1 MAETVD
7 VAESQKNI
15 PEMEQPEQKL
25 GLEKEVETE
34 QIVTTKQRQRSRGWL
49 MPLLLGTG
57 IGIGLTGVGM
67 TIMNRPNAVKPAAT
81 APNEIAPPATSVT
94 VAPAQLTPVARTLN
108 VTGTVNAR
116 DLIPVLPQATG
127 LQIKQLLVD
136 EGDSVKKGQTLAVL
150 DNSVLQTQIAQ
161 AKAEVE
167 SNRAVVQQ
175 RLAALAQARA
185 ALSEANSNFERYRRL
200 AEQGAISRQ
209 ELETRSTTAT
219 TAREAISVA
228 QANIASAEADV
239 RISIARVQQQQTQLN
254 QTIVRAPASGII
266 AEQTAQ
272 VGDVANST
280 QKIFSIIQNGSLEL
294 QAKVPT
300 TNLAQVKI
308 DAPTVITSDADS
320 RLRLSAKVR
329 EIAPL
334 VDPQSREATVRI
346 DMPATSLLRP
356 GMFASAAITIAN
368 VPGIAIPAK
377 AVLPQSDGNAIAFVL
392 TDGDLVRSQQIEV
405 GEVIGTGSVEIIKG
419 LKIGDRVVVA
429 GAGYL
434 KDGDKVQVVAQGK

>member
-1 MAETVD
+1 MTETVNI
-7 VAESQKNI
+7 AESQKTI
-15 PEMEQPEQKL
+15 PKREHIEEFEQ
-25 GLEKEVETE
+25 EVEIDLLPTP
-34 QIVTTKQRQRSRGWL
+34 KPPQRSRGWL
-49 MPLLLGTG
+49 VPLLVGTG
-57 IGIGLTGVGM
+57 LGIGLTGLGM
-67 TIMNRPNAVKPAAT
+67 TIMNRPTTKPAVT
-81 APNEIAPPATSVT
+81 PQSVNLAPSMSVT
-94 VAPAQLTPVARTLN
+94 IASAELTPVARTLS

-127 LQIKQLLVD
+127 LQIKQILVD
-136 EGDSVKKGQTLAVL
+136 EGDSVKSGQTLAIL
-150 DNSVLQTQIAQ
+150 DSSVLQTQIAQ

-167 SNRAVVQQ
+167 SNRAVVRQ
-175 RLAALAQARA
+175 RQASLAQSRA
-185 ALSEANSNFERYRRL
+185 TLAEANSNYERYRGL
-200 AEQGAISRQ
+200 ADAGAISRQ

-294 QAKVPT
+294 QAKVPA
-300 TNLAQVKI
+300 TNLNQVKI
-308 DAPTVITSDADS
+308 NSPVVVTSDTDS
-320 RLRLSAKVR
+320 RLRLQGNVR

-346 DMPATSLLRP
+346 DLPVTALLRP
-356 GMFASAAITIAN
+356 GMFASGAITIAN

-377 AVLPQSDGNAIAFVL
+377 AVLPQSDGSAIAFVL
-392 TDGDLVRSQQIEV
+392 TDGDIVRSQKITV
-405 GEVIGTGSVEIIKG
+405 GEVIGKSNVEIING

-434 KDGDKVQVVAQGK
+434 KDGDKVQVVQGK

>member
-1 MAETVD
+1 MTETVNI
-7 VAESQKNI
+7 AESQKTI
-15 PEMEQPEQKL
+15 PKREQIEEFEQ
-25 GLEKEVETE
+25 EVEIDLIPTP
-34 QIVTTKQRQRSRGWL
+34 KPPQRSRGWL
-49 MPLLLGTG
+49 VPLLVGTG
-57 IGIGLTGVGM
+57 LGIGLTGLGM
-67 TIMNRPNAVKPAAT
+67 TIMNRPTTKPAVT
-81 APNEIAPPATSVT
+81 PQSVNLAPSMSVT
-94 VAPAQLTPVARTLN
+94 IASAELTPVARTLS

-127 LQIKQLLVD
+127 LQIKQILVD
-136 EGDSVKKGQTLAVL
+136 EGDSVKSGQTLAIL
-150 DNSVLQTQIAQ
+150 DSSVLQTQIAQ

-167 SNRAVVQQ
+167 SNRAVVRQ
-175 RLAALAQARA
+175 RQASLAQSRA
-185 ALSEANSNFERYRRL
+185 TLAEANSNYERYRGL
-200 AEQGAISRQ
+200 AEAGAISRQ

-239 RISIARVQQQQTQLN
+239 RISIARLQQQQTQLN
-254 QTIVRAPASGII
+254 QTIVRAPVSGII

-272 VGDVANST
+272 VGDVANNT
-280 QKIFSIIQNGSLEL
+280 QKIFSIIQNGALEL
-294 QAKVPT
+294 QAKVPA

-308 DAPTVITSDADS
+308 NSAVVVTSDADS
-320 RLRLSAKVR
+320 RLRLQGNVR

-346 DMPATSLLRP
+346 DLPTTALLRP
-356 GMFASAAITIAN
+356 GMFASGAIMIAN

-377 AVLPQSDGNAIAFVL
+377 AVLPQSDGSAIAFVL
-392 TDGDLVRSQQIEV
+392 TDGDIVRSQKITV
-405 GEVIGTGSVEIIKG
+405 GEVIGSANVEIVNG

-434 KDGDKVQVVAQGK
+434 KDGDKVQVVQGK

>member
-1 MAETVD
+1 MTETVNI
-7 VAESQKNI
+7 AESQKTI
-15 PEMEQPEQKL
+15 PKREQIEEFEQ
-25 GLEKEVETE
+25 EVEIDLIPTP
-34 QIVTTKQRQRSRGWL
+34 QPPQSSRGWL
-49 MPLLLGTG
+49 VPLLVGTG
-57 IGIGLTGVGM
+57 LGIGLTGLGM
-67 TIMNRPNAVKPAAT
+67 TIMNRPTTKPAVT
-81 APNEIAPPATSVT
+81 PQSVNLAPSMSVT
-94 VAPAQLTPVARTLN
+94 IASAELTPVARTLS

-127 LQIKQLLVD
+127 LQIKQILVD
-136 EGDSVKKGQTLAVL
+136 EGDSVKSGQTLAVL
-150 DNSVLQTQIAQ
+150 DSSVLQTQISQ

-167 SNRAVVQQ
+167 SNRAVVRQ
-175 RLAALAQARA
+175 RQASLAQSRA
-185 ALSEANSNFERYRRL
+185 TLAEANSNYQRYKGL
-200 AEQGAISRQ
+200 ADAGAISRQ

-239 RISIARVQQQQTQLN
+239 RISIARVQQQQTQLD
-254 QTIVRAPASGII
+254 QTIVRAPASGVI

-294 QAKVPT
+294 QAKVPA
-300 TNLAQVKI
+300 TNLNQVKI
-308 DAPTVITSDADS
+308 NSPVVVTSDADS
-320 RLRLSAKVR
+320 RLRLQGNVR

-346 DMPATSLLRP
+346 DLPATVLRP
-356 GMFASAAITIAN
+356 GMFASGAITIAN

-377 AVLPQSDGNAIAFVL
+377 AVLPQSDGSGIAFVL
-392 TDGDLVRSQQIEV
+392 TDGDIVRSQKITV
-405 GEVIGTGSVEIIKG
+405 GEVIGKNNVEIVNG

-434 KDGDKVQVVAQGK
+434 KDGDKVQVVQGK

>member
-1 MAETVD
+1 MTETVNI
-7 VAESQKNI
+7 AESQKTI
-15 PEMEQPEQKL
+15 TKREHIEEFEQ
-25 GLEKEVETE
+25 EVEIDLLPTP
-34 QIVTTKQRQRSRGWL
+34 KPPQRRGWL
-49 MPLLLGTG
+49 VPLLVGTG
-57 IGIGLTGVGM
+57 LGIGLTGLGM
-67 TIMNRPNAVKPAAT
+67 TIMNRPTTKPAVT
-81 APNEIAPPATSVT
+81 PQSVNLAPSMSVT
-94 VAPAQLTPVARTLN
+94 IASAELTPVARTLS

-127 LQIKQLLVD
+127 LQIKQILVD
-136 EGDSVKKGQTLAVL
+136 EGDSVKSGQTLAIL
-150 DNSVLQTQIAQ
+150 DSSVLQTQIAQ

-167 SNRAVVQQ
+167 SNRAVVRQ
-175 RLAALAQARA
+175 RQASLAQSRA
-185 ALSEANSNFERYRRL
+185 TLAEANSNYERYRGL
-200 AEQGAISRQ
+200 AEAGAISRQ

-254 QTIVRAPASGII
+254 QTIVRAPASGVI

-294 QAKVPT
+294 QAKVPA
-300 TNLAQVKI
+300 TNLNQVKI
-308 DAPTVITSDADS
+308 NSPVVVTSDADS
-320 RLRLSAKVR
+320 RLRLQGNVR

-346 DMPATSLLRP
+346 DLPATALLRP
-356 GMFASAAITIAN
+356 GMFASGAITIAN

-377 AVLPQSDGNAIAFVL
+377 AVLPQSDGSAIAFVL
-392 TDGDLVRSQQIEV
+392 TDGDIVRSQKITV
-405 GEVIGTGSVEIIKG
+405 GEVIGKSNVEIVNG

-434 KDGDKVQVVAQGK
+434 KDGDKVQVVQGK

>member
-1 MAETVD
+1 VTEIINI
-7 VAESQKNI
+7 AESQKTI
-15 PEMEQPEQKL
+15 TKKEHIEEFEQ
-25 GLEKEVETE
+25 EVEIDPILTP
-34 QIVTTKQRQRSRGWL
+34 KPPQRRSWL
-49 MPLLLGTG
+49 VPLLVGTG
-57 IGIGLTGVGM
+57 IGIGLAGLGM
-67 TIMNRPNAVKPAAT
+67 AMMNRPTTKPAVT
-81 APNEIAPPATSVT
+81 QSVNLAPSLSVT
-94 VAPAQLTPVARTLN
+94 VAPAELTPVARTLS

-127 LQIKQLLVD
+127 LQIKQILVD
-136 EGDSVKKGQTLAVL
+136 EGDSVKSGQTLAVL
-150 DNSVLQTQIAQ
+150 DSSVLQTQIDQ

-167 SNRAVVQQ
+167 SNRAVVRQ
-175 RLAALAQARA
+175 RQASLAQSRA
-185 ALSEANSNFERYRRL
+185 TLAEANSNYERYRGL
-200 AEQGAISRQ
+200 AEAGAISRQ

-219 TAREAISVA
+219 TAKEAISVA

-239 RISIARVQQQQTQLN
+239 RISNARVQQQQTQLN
-254 QTIVRAPASGII
+254 QTIVRAPASGVI

-294 QAKVPT
+294 QAKVPA
-300 TNLAQVKI
+300 TNLNQVKI
-308 DAPTVITSDADS
+308 NSPVVVTSDADN
-320 RLRLSAKVR
+320 RLRLQGNVR

-346 DMPATSLLRP
+346 DLPATALLRP
-356 GMFASAAITIAN
+356 GMFASGEITIAN

-377 AVLPQSDGNAIAFVL
+377 AVLPQSDGSAIAFVL
-392 TDGDLVRSQQIEV
+392 TDGDIVRSQKITV
-405 GEVIGTGSVEIIKG
+405 GEVIGKSNVEIVNG

-434 KDGDKVQVVAQGK
+434 KDGDKVQVVEAK

>member
-1 MAETVD
+1 MTETVNI
-7 VAESQKNI
+7 AESQKTI
-15 PEMEQPEQKL
+15 PKREQIEEFEQ
-25 GLEKEVETE
+25 EVEIDLIPTP
-34 QIVTTKQRQRSRGWL
+34 KPPQRSRGWL
-49 MPLLLGTG
+49 VPLLVGTG
-57 IGIGLTGVGM
+57 LGIGLTGLGM
-67 TIMNRPNAVKPAAT
+67 TIMNRPTTKPAVT
-81 APNEIAPPATSVT
+81 PQSVNLAPSMSVT
-94 VAPAQLTPVARTLN
+94 IASAELTPVARTLS

-127 LQIKQLLVD
+127 LQIKQILVD
-136 EGDSVKKGQTLAVL
+136 EGDSVKSGQTLAVL
-150 DNSVLQTQIAQ
+150 DSSVLQTQIAQ

-167 SNRAVVQQ
+167 SNRAVVRQ
-175 RLAALAQARA
+175 RQASLAQSRA
-185 ALSEANSNFERYRRL
+185 TLAEANSNYQRYRGL
-200 AEQGAISRQ
+200 AEAGAISRQ

-254 QTIVRAPASGII
+254 QTIVRAPASGVI

-294 QAKVPT
+294 QAKVPA
-300 TNLAQVKI
+300 TNLNQVKI
-308 DAPTVITSDADS
+308 NSPVVVTSDADS
-320 RLRLSAKVR
+320 RLRLQGNVR

-346 DMPATSLLRP
+346 DLPATVLRP
-356 GMFASAAITIAN
+356 GMFASGAITIAN

-377 AVLPQSDGNAIAFVL
+377 AVLPQSDGSAIAFVL
-392 TDGDLVRSQQIEV
+392 TDGDIVRSQKITV
-405 GEVIGTGSVEIIKG
+405 GEVIGKSNVEIVNG

-434 KDGDKVQVVAQGK
+434 KDGDKVQVVQGK

>member
-1 MAETVD
+1 MTETVNI
-7 VAESQKNI
+7 AESQKTI
-15 PEMEQPEQKL
+15 PKREQIEEFEQ
-25 GLEKEVETE
+25 EVEIDLIPTP
-34 QIVTTKQRQRSRGWL
+34 KPPQRSKSWL
-49 MPLLLGTG
+49 VPLLVGTG
-57 IGIGLTGVGM
+57 LGIGLTGLGM
-67 TIMNRPNAVKPAAT
+67 TIMNRPTTKPAVT
-81 APNEIAPPATSVT
+81 PQSVNLAPSMSVT
-94 VAPAQLTPVARTLN
+94 IASAELTPVARTLS

-127 LQIKQLLVD
+127 LQIKQILVD
-136 EGDSVKKGQTLAVL
+136 EGDSVKSGQTLAVL
-150 DNSVLQTQIAQ
+150 DSSVLQTQIAQ

-167 SNRAVVQQ
+167 SNRAVVRQ
-175 RLAALAQARA
+175 RQASLAQSRA
-185 ALSEANSNFERYRRL
+185 TLAEANSNYERYRGL
-200 AEQGAISRQ
+200 ADAGAISRQ

-254 QTIVRAPASGII
+254 QTIVRAPASGVI

-294 QAKVPT
+294 QAKVPA
-300 TNLAQVKI
+300 TNLNQVKI
-308 DAPTVITSDADS
+308 NSPVVVTSDADS
-320 RLRLSAKVR
+320 RLRLQGNVR

-346 DMPATSLLRP
+346 DLPATALLRP
-356 GMFASAAITIAN
+356 GMFASGAITIAN
-368 VPGIAIPAK
+368 APGIAIPAK
-377 AVLPQSDGNAIAFVL
+377 AVLPQSDGSVIAFIL
-392 TDGDLVRSQQIEV
+392 TDGDIVRSQKITV
-405 GEVIGTGSVEIIKG
+405 GEVIGKSNVEIING

-434 KDGDKVQVVAQGK
+434 KDGDKVQVVQGK

>member
-1 MAETVD
+1 MAETVN
-7 VAESQKNI
+7 VAENQKTV
-15 PEMEQPEQKL
+15 PEMEQVEEFNKN
-25 GLEKEVETE
+25 KEVETDL
-34 QIVTTKQRQRSRGWL
+34 ILVKKPRQRKRGWL
-49 MPLLLGTG
+49 VPMLLGTG
-57 IGIGLTGVGM
+57 IGIGLAGLGM
-67 TIMNRPNAVKPAAT
+67 TVMNRPNTTKPAVT
-81 APNEIAPPATSVT
+81 PPSTNLAPTMTVT
-94 VAPAQLTPVARTLN
+94 IAPAQLIPVARSLN

-127 LQIKQLLVD
+127 LQIKQILAD
-136 EGDSVKKGQTLAVL
+136 EGDSVKQGQTLAVL

-167 SNRAVVQQ
+167 SNRAVVSQ
-175 RLAALAQARA
+175 RVAALAQARA
-185 ALSEANSNFERYRRL
+185 TLAEANSNLARYRGL
-200 AEQGAISRQ
+200 ADAGAISRQ

-294 QAKVPT
+294 QAKVPA
-300 TNLAQVKI
+300 TNLNQVKI
-308 DAPTVITSDADS
+308 NAPTVITSDSDS
-320 RLRLSAKVR
+320 RVRLQGNVR

-346 DMPATSLLRP
+346 DIPANSLLRP
-356 GMFASAAITIAN
+356 GMFASSAITIAN

-377 AVLPQSDGNAIAFVL
+377 AVLPQTDSSAIAFIL
-392 TDGDLVRSQQIEV
+392 TDGDIVRSQKIEV
-405 GEVIGTGSVEIIKG
+405 GEVIGNGNVEIIKG
-419 LKIGDRVVVA
+419 LKVGDRVVVA

-434 KDGDKVQVVAQGK
+434 KDGDKVQVVVGK

>member
-1 MAETVD
+1 MTETVNI
-7 VAESQKNI
+7 AESQKTI
-15 PEMEQPEQKL
+15 PKREHIEEFEQ
-25 GLEKEVETE
+25 EVEIDIIPTP
-34 QIVTTKQRQRSRGWL
+34 KPPQRSRGWL
-49 MPLLLGTG
+49 VPLLVGTG
-57 IGIGLTGVGM
+57 LGVGLTGLGM
-67 TIMNRPNAVKPAAT
+67 TIMNRPTTKPVVT
-81 APNEIAPPATSVT
+81 PQSVNLAPSMSVTIAPAE
-94 VAPAQLTPVARTLN
+94 LTPVARTLS

-127 LQIKQLLVD
+127 LQIKQILVD
-136 EGDSVKKGQTLAVL
+136 EGDSVKSGQTLAIL
-150 DNSVLQTQIAQ
+150 DSSVLQTQIAQ

-167 SNRAVVQQ
+167 SNRAVVRQ
-175 RLAALAQARA
+175 RQASLAQSRA
-185 ALSEANSNFERYRRL
+185 TLAEANSNYERYRGL
-200 AEQGAISRQ
+200 ADAGAISRQ

-239 RISIARVQQQQTQLN
+239 RISLARVQQQQTQLN
-254 QTIVRAPASGII
+254 QTIVRAPASGVI

-294 QAKVPT
+294 QAKVPAI
-300 TNLAQVKI
+300 NLNQVKI
-308 DAPTVITSDADS
+308 NAPTVVTSDADS
-320 RLRLSAKVR
+320 RLRLQGNVR

-346 DMPATSLLRP
+346 DLPATALLRP
-356 GMFASAAITIAN
+356 GMFASGAITINN

-377 AVLPQSDGNAIAFVL
+377 AVLPQSDGSAITFVL
-392 TDGDLVRSQQIEV
+392 TDGDIVRSQKITV
-405 GEVIGTGSVEIIKG
+405 GEAIGKSNVEIVNG

-434 KDGDKVQVVAQGK
+434 KDGDKVQVVEAK

>member
-1 MAETVD
+1 
-7 VAESQKNI
+7 
-15 PEMEQPEQKL
+15 MEQPKEFN
-25 GLEKEVETE
+25 KEVEVE
-34 QIVTTKQRQRSRGWL
+34 LIPTTKPHRRNRRSWL
-49 MPLLLGTG
+49 IPMLLGTG
-57 IGIGLTGVGM
+57 IGIGLAGLGM
-67 TIMNRPNAVKPAAT
+67 TLINRPDTAKPAAT
-81 APNEIAPPATSVT
+81 APKVNSSPIMTVT
-94 VAPAQLTPVARTLN
+94 IAPAQLTPVARTLN

-127 LQIKQLLVD
+127 LQIQQILVD
-136 EGDSVKKGQTLAVL
+136 EGDFVKQGQTLAVL
-150 DNSVLQTQIAQ
+150 DKSVLQTQIAQ

-175 RLAALAQARA
+175 RQAALAQARA
-185 ALSEANSNFERYRRL
+185 TLTEANSNLERYRRL
-200 AEQGAISRQ
+200 AEAGAISRQ

-254 QTIVRAPASGII
+254 QTIVRAPASGVI

-294 QAKVPT
+294 QAKVPA
-300 TNLAQVKI
+300 TNLAQVKLNST
-308 DAPTVITSDADS
+308 AVITSDADS
-320 RLRLSAKVR
+320 RLRLQGRVR

-334 VDPQSREATVRI
+334 VNPQSREATVRI
-346 DMPATSLLRP
+346 DMPANSLLRP

-377 AVLPQSDGNAIAFVL
+377 AVLPQTNSSAIAFVL
-392 TDGDLVRSQQIEV
+392 TEGDIVRSRNIEV
-405 GEVIGTGSVEIIKG
+405 GEVIGNGNVEIING

-434 KDGDKVQVVAQGK
+434 KDGDKVQVVAGK

>member
-1 MAETVD
+1 MTETVNI
-7 VAESQKNI
+7 AESQKTI
-15 PEMEQPEQKL
+15 PKREHIEEFEQ
-25 GLEKEVETE
+25 EVEIDLIPTP
-34 QIVTTKQRQRSRGWL
+34 KPPQRSRGWL
-49 MPLLLGTG
+49 VPLLVGTG
-57 IGIGLTGVGM
+57 LGIGLTGLGM
-67 TIMNRPNAVKPAAT
+67 TIMNRPTTKPAVT
-81 APNEIAPPATSVT
+81 PQSVNLAPSMSVTIAPAE
-94 VAPAQLTPVARTLN
+94 LTPVARTLS

-116 DLIPVLPQATG
+116 DLIPVLPQATS
-127 LQIKQLLVD
+127 LQIKQILVD
-136 EGDSVKKGQTLAVL
+136 EGDSVKSGQTLAVL
-150 DNSVLQTQIAQ
+150 DSSVLQTQIAQ

-167 SNRAVVQQ
+167 SNRAVVRQ
-175 RLAALAQARA
+175 RQASLAQSRA
-185 ALSEANSNFERYRRL
+185 TLAEANSNYQRYKGL
-200 AEQGAISRQ
+200 ADAGAISRQ

-294 QAKVPT
+294 QAKVPA
-300 TNLAQVKI
+300 TNLNQVKI
-308 DAPTVITSDADS
+308 NSPVVVTSDADS
-320 RLRLSAKVR
+320 RLRLQGNVR

-346 DMPATSLLRP
+346 DLPATALLRP
-356 GMFASAAITIAN
+356 GMFASGAITIAN

-377 AVLPQSDGNAIAFVL
+377 AVLPQSDGSAIAFVL
-392 TDGDLVRSQQIEV
+392 TDGDIVRSQKITV
-405 GEVIGTGSVEIIKG
+405 GEVIGKNNVEIVNG

-434 KDGDKVQVVAQGK
+434 KDGDKVQVVQAK

>member
-1 MAETVD
+1 
-7 VAESQKNI
+7 
-15 PEMEQPEQKL
+15 
-25 GLEKEVETE
+25 
-34 QIVTTKQRQRSRGWL
+34 
-49 MPLLLGTG
+49 
-57 IGIGLTGVGM
+57 M
-67 TIMNRPNAVKPAAT
+67 TIMNRPTTKPAVT
-81 APNEIAPPATSVT
+81 PQSVNLAPSMSVT
-94 VAPAQLTPVARTLN
+94 IASAELTPVARTLS

-127 LQIKQLLVD
+127 LQIKQILVD
-136 EGDSVKKGQTLAVL
+136 EGDSVKSGQTLAVL
-150 DNSVLQTQIAQ
+150 DSSVLQTQISQ

-167 SNRAVVQQ
+167 SNRAVVRQ
-175 RLAALAQARA
+175 RQASLAQSRA
-185 ALSEANSNFERYRRL
+185 TLAEANSNYQRYKGL
-200 AEQGAISRQ
+200 ADAGAISRQ

-239 RISIARVQQQQTQLN
+239 RISIARVQQQQTQLD
-254 QTIVRAPASGII
+254 QTIVRAPASGVI

-294 QAKVPT
+294 QAKVPA
-300 TNLAQVKI
+300 TNLNQVKI
-308 DAPTVITSDADS
+308 NSPVVVTSDADS
-320 RLRLSAKVR
+320 RLRLQGNVR

-346 DMPATSLLRP
+346 DLPATVLRP
-356 GMFASAAITIAN
+356 GMFASGAITIAN

-377 AVLPQSDGNAIAFVL
+377 AVLPQSDGSGIAFVL
-392 TDGDLVRSQQIEV
+392 TDGDIVRSQKITV
-405 GEVIGTGSVEIIKG
+405 GEVIGKNNVEIVNG

-434 KDGDKVQVVAQGK
+434 KDGDKVQVVQGK

>member
-1 MAETVD
+1 MTETVNI
-7 VAESQKNI
+7 AESQKTI
-15 PEMEQPEQKL
+15 PKREHIEEFEQ
-25 GLEKEVETE
+25 EVEIDLIPTP
-34 QIVTTKQRQRSRGWL
+34 KPPQRSRGWL
-49 MPLLLGTG
+49 VPLLVGTG
-57 IGIGLTGVGM
+57 LGIGLTGLGM
-67 TIMNRPNAVKPAAT
+67 TIMNRPTTKPAV
-81 APNEIAPPATSVT
+81 APQSVNLAPSMSVT
-94 VAPAQLTPVARTLN
+94 IASAELTPVARTLS

-116 DLIPVLPQATG
+116 DLIPVLPQATS
-127 LQIKQLLVD
+127 LQIKQILVD
-136 EGDSVKKGQTLAVL
+136 EGDSVKSGQTLAVL
-150 DNSVLQTQIAQ
+150 DSSVLQTQIAQ

-167 SNRAVVQQ
+167 SNRAVVRQ
-175 RLAALAQARA
+175 RQASLAQSRA
-185 ALSEANSNFERYRRL
+185 TLAEANSNYQRYKGL
-200 AEQGAISRQ
+200 ADAGAISRQ

-254 QTIVRAPASGII
+254 QTIVRAPASGVI

-294 QAKVPT
+294 QAKVPA
-300 TNLAQVKI
+300 TNLNQVKI
-308 DAPTVITSDADS
+308 NSPVVVTSDADS
-320 RLRLSAKVR
+320 RLRLQGNVR

-346 DMPATSLLRP
+346 DLPATALLRP
-356 GMFASAAITIAN
+356 GMFASGAITIAN

-377 AVLPQSDGNAIAFVL
+377 AVLPQSDGSAIAFVL
-392 TDGDLVRSQQIEV
+392 TDGDIVRSQKITV
-405 GEVIGTGSVEIIKG
+405 GEVIGKNNVEIVNG

-434 KDGDKVQVVAQGK
+434 KDGDKVQVVQGK

>member
-1 MAETVD
+1 MTETVNI
-7 VAESQKNI
+7 AESQKTI
-15 PEMEQPEQKL
+15 PKREHIEEFEQ
-25 GLEKEVETE
+25 EVEIDIIPTP
-34 QIVTTKQRQRSRGWL
+34 RPPQRSRGWL
-49 MPLLLGTG
+49 VPLLVGTG
-57 IGIGLTGVGM
+57 LGVGLTGLGM
-67 TIMNRPNAVKPAAT
+67 TIMNRPTTKPVVT
-81 APNEIAPPATSVT
+81 PQSVNLAPSMSVTIAPAE
-94 VAPAQLTPVARTLN
+94 LTPVARTLS

-127 LQIKQLLVD
+127 LQIKQILVD
-136 EGDSVKKGQTLAVL
+136 EGDSVKSGQTLAIL
-150 DNSVLQTQIAQ
+150 DSSVLQTQIAQ

-167 SNRAVVQQ
+167 SNRAVVRQ
-175 RLAALAQARA
+175 RQASLAQSRA
-185 ALSEANSNFERYRRL
+185 TLAEANSNYQRYKGL
-200 AEQGAISRQ
+200 ADAGAISRQ

-254 QTIVRAPASGII
+254 QTIVRAPASGVI

-294 QAKVPT
+294 QAKVPAI
-300 TNLAQVKI
+300 NLNQVKI
-308 DAPTVITSDADS
+308 NSPVVVTSDADS
-320 RLRLSAKVR
+320 RLRLQGNVR

-346 DMPATSLLRP
+346 DLPATALLRP
-356 GMFASAAITIAN
+356 GMFASGAITINN

-377 AVLPQSDGNAIAFVL
+377 AVLPQSDGSAIAFVL
-392 TDGDLVRSQQIEV
+392 TDGDIVRSQKITV
-405 GEVIGTGSVEIIKG
+405 GEVIGKNNVEIVNG

-434 KDGDKVQVVAQGK
+434 KDGDKVQVVQGK

>member
-1 MAETVD
+1 MSETVNI
-7 VAESQKNI
+7 AESQKTI
-15 PEMEQPEQKL
+15 PKREQIEEFEQ
-25 GLEKEVETE
+25 EVEIDIIPTP
-34 QIVTTKQRQRSRGWL
+34 KPPQRSRGWL
-49 MPLLLGTG
+49 VPLLVGTG
-57 IGIGLTGVGM
+57 LGVGLTGLGM
-67 TIMNRPNAVKPAAT
+67 TIMNRPTTKPVVT
-81 APNEIAPPATSVT
+81 PQSVNLAPSMSVTIAPAE
-94 VAPAQLTPVARTLN
+94 LTPVARTLS

-127 LQIKQLLVD
+127 LQIKQILVD
-136 EGDSVKKGQTLAVL
+136 EGDSVKSGQTLAIL
-150 DNSVLQTQIAQ
+150 DSSVLQTQIAQ

-167 SNRAVVQQ
+167 SNRAVVRQ
-175 RLAALAQARA
+175 RQASLAQSRA
-185 ALSEANSNFERYRRL
+185 TLAEANSNYERYRGL
-200 AEQGAISRQ
+200 ADAGAISRQ

-239 RISIARVQQQQTQLN
+239 RISLARVQQQQTQLN
-254 QTIVRAPASGII
+254 QTIVRAPASGVI

-294 QAKVPT
+294 QAKVPA
-300 TNLAQVKI
+300 TNLNQVKI
-308 DAPTVITSDADS
+308 NAPVVVTSDADS
-320 RLRLSAKVR
+320 RLRLQGNVR

-346 DMPATSLLRP
+346 DLPATALLRP
-356 GMFASAAITIAN
+356 GMFASGAITIAN

-377 AVLPQSDGNAIAFVL
+377 AVLPQSDGSAIAFVL
-392 TDGDLVRSQQIEV
+392 TDGDIVRSQKITV
-405 GEVIGTGSVEIIKG
+405 GEVIGKSNVEIVNG

-434 KDGDKVQVVAQGK
+434 KDGDKVQVVQGK

>member
-1 MAETVD
+1 MTETVNI
-7 VAESQKNI
+7 AESQKTI
-15 PEMEQPEQKL
+15 PKREHIEEFEQ
-25 GLEKEVETE
+25 EVEIDLLPTP
-34 QIVTTKQRQRSRGWL
+34 KPPQRRGWL
-49 MPLLLGTG
+49 VPLLVGTG
-57 IGIGLTGVGM
+57 LGIGLTGLGM
-67 TIMNRPNAVKPAAT
+67 TIMNRPTTKPAVT
-81 APNEIAPPATSVT
+81 PQSVNLAPSMSVT
-94 VAPAQLTPVARTLN
+94 VASAELTPVARTLS

-127 LQIKQLLVD
+127 LQIKQILVD
-136 EGDSVKKGQTLAVL
+136 EGDSVKSGQTLAIL
-150 DNSVLQTQIAQ
+150 DSSVLQTQIAQ
-161 AKAEVE
+161 ATAEVE
-167 SNRAVVQQ
+167 SNRAVVRQ
-175 RLAALAQARA
+175 RQASLAQSRA
-185 ALSEANSNFERYRRL
+185 TLAEANSNYERYRGL
-200 AEQGAISRQ
+200 ADAGAISRQ

-254 QTIVRAPASGII
+254 QTIVRAPASGVI

-294 QAKVPT
+294 QAKVPAN
-300 TNLAQVKI
+300 NLNQVKI
-308 DAPTVITSDADS
+308 NSPVVVTSDADS
-320 RLRLSAKVR
+320 RLRLQGNVR

-346 DMPATSLLRP
+346 DLPATALLRP
-356 GMFASAAITIAN
+356 GMFASGAITIAN
-368 VPGIAIPAK
+368 APGIAIPAK
-377 AVLPQSDGNAIAFVL
+377 AVLPQSDGSAIAFVL
-392 TDGDLVRSQQIEV
+392 TDGDIVRSQKITV
-405 GEVIGTGSVEIIKG
+405 GEVIGKNNVEIVNG

-434 KDGDKVQVVAQGK
+434 KDGDKVQVVQGK

>member
-1 MAETVD
+1 MSETVNI
-7 VAESQKNI
+7 AESQKTI
-15 PEMEQPEQKL
+15 PKREQIEEFEQ
-25 GLEKEVETE
+25 EVEIDIIPTP
-34 QIVTTKQRQRSRGWL
+34 KPPQRSRGWL
-49 MPLLLGTG
+49 VPLLVGTG
-57 IGIGLTGVGM
+57 LGVGLTGLGM
-67 TIMNRPNAVKPAAT
+67 TIMNRPTTKPVVT
-81 APNEIAPPATSVT
+81 PQSVNLAPSMSVTIAPAE
-94 VAPAQLTPVARTLN
+94 LTPVARTLS

-127 LQIKQLLVD
+127 LQIKQILVD
-136 EGDSVKKGQTLAVL
+136 EGDSVKSGQTLAIL
-150 DNSVLQTQIAQ
+150 DSSVLQTQIAQ

-167 SNRAVVQQ
+167 SNRAVVRQ
-175 RLAALAQARA
+175 RQASLAQSRA
-185 ALSEANSNFERYRRL
+185 TLAEANSNYERYRGL
-200 AEQGAISRQ
+200 ADAGAISRQ

-239 RISIARVQQQQTQLN
+239 RISLARVQQQQTQLN
-254 QTIVRAPASGII
+254 QTIVRAPASGVI

-294 QAKVPT
+294 QAKVPA
-300 TNLAQVKI
+300 TNLNQVKI
-308 DAPTVITSDADS
+308 NAPVVVTSDADS
-320 RLRLSAKVR
+320 RLRLQGNVR

-346 DMPATSLLRP
+346 DLPATALLRP
-356 GMFASAAITIAN
+356 GMFASGAITIAN

-377 AVLPQSDGNAIAFVL
+377 AVLPQSDGSAIAFIL
-392 TDGDLVRSQQIEV
+392 TDGDIVKSQKIEV
-405 GEVIGTGSVEIIKG
+405 GEVIGQGNVEIING

-434 KDGDKVQVVAQGK
+434 KDGDKVQVVQGK

>member
-1 MAETVD
+1 MTETVNI
-7 VAESQKNI
+7 AESQKTI
-15 PEMEQPEQKL
+15 PKREQIEEFEQ
-25 GLEKEVETE
+25 EVEIDLIPTP
-34 QIVTTKQRQRSRGWL
+34 KPPQRSRGWL
-49 MPLLLGTG
+49 VPLLVGTG
-57 IGIGLTGVGM
+57 LGIGLTGLGM
-67 TIMNRPNAVKPAAT
+67 TIMNRPTTKPAVT
-81 APNEIAPPATSVT
+81 PQSVNLAPSMSVT
-94 VAPAQLTPVARTLN
+94 IASAELTPVARTLS

-127 LQIKQLLVD
+127 LQIKQILVD
-136 EGDSVKKGQTLAVL
+136 EGDSVKSGQTLAIL
-150 DNSVLQTQIAQ
+150 DSSVLQTQIAQ

-167 SNRAVVQQ
+167 SNRAVVRQ
-175 RLAALAQARA
+175 RQASLAQSRA
-185 ALSEANSNFERYRRL
+185 TLAEANSNYERYRGL
-200 AEQGAISRQ
+200 AEAGAISRQ

-239 RISIARVQQQQTQLN
+239 RISIARLQQQQTQLN
-254 QTIVRAPASGII
+254 QTIVRAPVSGII

-272 VGDVANST
+272 VGDVANNT
-280 QKIFSIIQNGSLEL
+280 QKIFSIIQNGALEL
-294 QAKVPT
+294 QAKVPA

-308 DAPTVITSDADS
+308 NSAVVVTSDADS
-320 RLRLSAKVR
+320 RLRLQGNVR

-346 DMPATSLLRP
+346 DLPATALLRP
-356 GMFASAAITIAN
+356 GMFASGAITIAN

-377 AVLPQSDGNAIAFVL
+377 AVLPQSDGSAIAFVL
-392 TDGDLVRSQQIEV
+392 TDGDIVRSQKITV
-405 GEVIGTGSVEIIKG
+405 GEVIGKSNVEIVNG

-434 KDGDKVQVVAQGK
+434 KDGDKVQVVQGK

>member
-1 MAETVD
+1 VTETVNI
-7 VAESQKNI
+7 AESQKNI
-15 PEMEQPEQKL
+15 TKREQIEEFEQ
-25 GLEKEVETE
+25 EVEVDLLPTP
-34 QIVTTKQRQRSRGWL
+34 KPPQRSRGWL
-49 MPLLLGTG
+49 VPLLVGTG
-57 IGIGLTGVGM
+57 LGIGLTGLGM
-67 TIMNRPNAVKPAAT
+67 TMMNRPTTKPAVT
-81 APNEIAPPATSVT
+81 QSINLAPSLSVT
-94 VAPAQLTPVARTLN
+94 VAPAELTPVARTLS

-127 LQIKQLLVD
+127 LQIKQILVD
-136 EGDSVKKGQTLAVL
+136 EGDSVKSGQTLAVL
-150 DNSVLQTQIAQ
+150 DSSVLQTQIDQ

-167 SNRAVVQQ
+167 SNRAVVRQ
-175 RLAALAQARA
+175 RQASLAQSRA
-185 ALSEANSNFERYRRL
+185 TLAEANSNYERYRGL
-200 AEQGAISRQ
+200 AEAGAISRQ

-219 TAREAISVA
+219 TAKEAISVA

-239 RISIARVQQQQTQLN
+239 RISNARVQQQQTQLN

-294 QAKVPT
+294 QAKVPAN
-300 TNLAQVKI
+300 NLNQVKI
-308 DAPTVITSDADS
+308 NSPVVVTSDADN
-320 RLRLSAKVR
+320 RLRLQGNVR

-346 DMPATSLLRP
+346 DLPATALLRP
-356 GMFASAAITIAN
+356 GMFASGAITIAN

-377 AVLPQSDGNAIAFVL
+377 AVLPQSDGSAIAFIL
-392 TDGDLVRSQQIEV
+392 TDGDIVRSQKITV
-405 GEVIGTGSVEIIKG
+405 GEVIGKNNVEIVNG

-434 KDGDKVQVVAQGK
+434 KDGDKVQVVEAK

>member
-1 MAETVD
+1 MSETVNI
-7 VAESQKNI
+7 AESQKTI
-15 PEMEQPEQKL
+15 PEREHTEEFDQ
-25 GLEKEVETE
+25 EVEIDLIPTP
-34 QIVTTKQRQRSRGWL
+34 KPPQRSKAWL
-49 MPLLLGTG
+49 VPLLVGTG
-57 IGIGLTGVGM
+57 LGIGLTGLGM
-67 TIMNRPNAVKPAAT
+67 TIMNRPTTKPAVT
-81 APNEIAPPATSVT
+81 PQSVNLAPSMSVTIAPAE
-94 VAPAQLTPVARTLN
+94 LTPVARTLS

-127 LQIKQLLVD
+127 LQIKQILVD
-136 EGDSVKKGQTLAVL
+136 EGDSVKSGQTLAVL
-150 DNSVLQTQIAQ
+150 DSSVLQTQIDQ

-167 SNRAVVQQ
+167 SNRAVVRQ
-175 RLAALAQARA
+175 RQASLAQSRA
-185 ALSEANSNFERYRRL
+185 TLAEANSNYQRYRGL
-200 AEQGAISRQ
+200 AEAGAISRQ

-254 QTIVRAPASGII
+254 QTIVRAPASGVI

-294 QAKVPT
+294 QAKVPA
-300 TNLAQVKI
+300 TNLNQVKI
-308 DAPTVITSDADS
+308 NSPVVVTSDANS
-320 RLRLSAKVR
+320 RLRLQGNVR

-346 DMPATSLLRP
+346 DLPATVLRP
-356 GMFASAAITIAN
+356 GMFASGEITIAN

-377 AVLPQSDGNAIAFVL
+377 AVLPQSDGSAIAFVL
-392 TDGDLVRSQQIEV
+392 TDGDIVRSQKITV
-405 GEVIGTGSVEIIKG
+405 GEVIGNSDVEIVNG

-434 KDGDKVQVVAQGK
+434 KDGDKVQVVEAK

>member
-1 MAETVD
+1 MTETVNI
-7 VAESQKNI
+7 AESQKTI
-15 PEMEQPEQKL
+15 PKREHIEEFEQ
-25 GLEKEVETE
+25 EVEIDLIPTP
-34 QIVTTKQRQRSRGWL
+34 KPPQRSRGWL
-49 MPLLLGTG
+49 VPLLVGTG
-57 IGIGLTGVGM
+57 LGIGLTGLGM
-67 TIMNRPNAVKPAAT
+67 TIMNRPTTKPAVT
-81 APNEIAPPATSVT
+81 PQSVNLAPSMSVT
-94 VAPAQLTPVARTLN
+94 IASAELTPVARTLS

-127 LQIKQLLVD
+127 LQIKQILVD
-136 EGDSVKKGQTLAVL
+136 EGDSVKSGQTLAIL
-150 DNSVLQTQIAQ
+150 DSSVLQTQIAQ

-167 SNRAVVQQ
+167 SNRAVVRQ
-175 RLAALAQARA
+175 RQASLAQSRA
-185 ALSEANSNFERYRRL
+185 TLAEANSNYERYRGL
-200 AEQGAISRQ
+200 AEAGAISRQ

-294 QAKVPT
+294 QAKVPA

-308 DAPTVITSDADS
+308 NSPVVVTSDADS
-320 RLRLSAKVR
+320 RLRLQGNVR

-346 DMPATSLLRP
+346 DLPATALLRP
-356 GMFASAAITIAN
+356 GMFASGAIMIAN

-377 AVLPQSDGNAIAFVL
+377 AVLPQSDGSAIAFVL
-392 TDGDLVRSQQIEV
+392 TDGDIVRSQKITV
-405 GEVIGTGSVEIIKG
+405 GEVIGSANVEIING

-434 KDGDKVQVVAQGK
+434 KDGDKVQVVQGK

>member
-1 MAETVD
+1 MTETVNI
-7 VAESQKNI
+7 AESQKTI
-15 PEMEQPEQKL
+15 PKREQLEEFEQ
-25 GLEKEVETE
+25 EVEIDLIPTP
-34 QIVTTKQRQRSRGWL
+34 KPPQRSRGWL
-49 MPLLLGTG
+49 VPLLVGTG
-57 IGIGLTGVGM
+57 LGIGLTGLGM
-67 TIMNRPNAVKPAAT
+67 TIMNRPTTKPAVT
-81 APNEIAPPATSVT
+81 PQSVNLAPSMSVT
-94 VAPAQLTPVARTLN
+94 IASAELTPVARTLS

-127 LQIKQLLVD
+127 LQIKQILVD
-136 EGDSVKKGQTLAVL
+136 EGDSVKSGQTLAIL
-150 DNSVLQTQIAQ
+150 DSSVLQTQIAQ

-167 SNRAVVQQ
+167 SNRAVVRQ
-175 RLAALAQARA
+175 RQASLAQSRA
-185 ALSEANSNFERYRRL
+185 TLAEANSNYERYRGL
-200 AEQGAISRQ
+200 AEAGAISRQ

-294 QAKVPT
+294 QAKVPA

-308 DAPTVITSDADS
+308 NSPVVVTSDADS
-320 RLRLSAKVR
+320 RLRLQGNVR

-346 DMPATSLLRP
+346 DLPATALLRP
-356 GMFASAAITIAN
+356 GMFASGAIMIAN

-377 AVLPQSDGNAIAFVL
+377 AVLPQSDGSAIAFVL
-392 TDGDLVRSQQIEV
+392 TDGDIVRSQKITV
-405 GEVIGTGSVEIIKG
+405 GEVIGSANVEIING
-419 LKIGDRVVVA
+419 LKIGDRIVVA

-434 KDGDKVQVVAQGK
+434 KDGDKVQVVQGK

>member
-1 MAETVD
+1 MTETVNI
-7 VAESQKNI
+7 AESQKTI
-15 PEMEQPEQKL
+15 PKREHIEEFEQ
-25 GLEKEVETE
+25 EVEIDLLPTP
-34 QIVTTKQRQRSRGWL
+34 KPPQRRGWL
-49 MPLLLGTG
+49 VPLLVGTG
-57 IGIGLTGVGM
+57 LGIGLTGLGM
-67 TIMNRPNAVKPAAT
+67 TIMNRPTTKPAVT
-81 APNEIAPPATSVT
+81 PQSVNLAPSMSVT
-94 VAPAQLTPVARTLN
+94 VASAELTPVARTLS

-127 LQIKQLLVD
+127 LQIKQILVD
-136 EGDSVKKGQTLAVL
+136 EGDSVKSGQTLAVL
-150 DNSVLQTQIAQ
+150 DSSVLQTQIAQ

-167 SNRAVVQQ
+167 SNRAVVRQ
-175 RLAALAQARA
+175 RQASLAQSRA
-185 ALSEANSNFERYRRL
+185 TLAEANSNYERYRGL
-200 AEQGAISRQ
+200 ADAGAISRQ

-294 QAKVPT
+294 QAKVPA
-300 TNLAQVKI
+300 TNLNQVKI
-308 DAPTVITSDADS
+308 NSPVVVTSDADS
-320 RLRLSAKVR
+320 RLRLQGKVR

-346 DMPATSLLRP
+346 DLPATALLRP
-356 GMFASAAITIAN
+356 GMFASGAITIAN
-368 VPGIAIPAK
+368 APGIAIPAK
-377 AVLPQSDGNAIAFVL
+377 AVLPQSDGSAIAFVL
-392 TDGDLVRSQQIEV
+392 TDGDIVRSQKITV
-405 GEVIGTGSVEIIKG
+405 GEAIGKSNVEIVNG

-434 KDGDKVQVVAQGK
+434 KDGDKVQVVQGK

>member
-1 MAETVD
+1 MSETVNI
-7 VAESQKNI
+7 AESQKTI
-15 PEMEQPEQKL
+15 PKREQIEEFEQ
-25 GLEKEVETE
+25 EVEIDIIPTP
-34 QIVTTKQRQRSRGWL
+34 KPPQRSRGWL
-49 MPLLLGTG
+49 VPLLVGTG
-57 IGIGLTGVGM
+57 LGVGLTGLGM
-67 TIMNRPNAVKPAAT
+67 TIMNRPTTKPVVT
-81 APNEIAPPATSVT
+81 PQSVNLAPSMSVTIAPAE
-94 VAPAQLTPVARTLN
+94 LTPVARTLS

-127 LQIKQLLVD
+127 LQIKQILVD
-136 EGDSVKKGQTLAVL
+136 EGDSVKSGQTLAIL
-150 DNSVLQTQIAQ
+150 DSSVLQTQIAQ

-167 SNRAVVQQ
+167 SNRAVVRQ
-175 RLAALAQARA
+175 RQASLAQSRA
-185 ALSEANSNFERYRRL
+185 TLAEANSNYERYRGL
-200 AEQGAISRQ
+200 ADAGAISRQ

-239 RISIARVQQQQTQLN
+239 RISLARVQQQQTLLN
-254 QTIVRAPASGII
+254 QTIVRAPASGVI

-294 QAKVPT
+294 QAKVPA
-300 TNLAQVKI
+300 TNLNQVKI
-308 DAPTVITSDADS
+308 NSPVVVTSDADS
-320 RLRLSAKVR
+320 RLRLQGNVR

-346 DMPATSLLRP
+346 DLPATALLRP
-356 GMFASAAITIAN
+356 GMFASGAITIAN

-377 AVLPQSDGNAIAFVL
+377 AVLPQSDGSAIAFVL
-392 TDGDLVRSQQIEV
+392 TNGDIVRSQKITV
-405 GEVIGTGSVEIIKG
+405 GEVIGKSNVEIVNG

-434 KDGDKVQVVAQGK
+434 KDGDKVQVVEAK

>member
-1 MAETVD
+1 MAEIVNI
-7 VAESQKNI
+7 AENQITI
-15 PEMEQPEQKL
+15 PKMEQPEAEFEQ
-25 GLEKEVETE
+25 EEETE
-34 QIVTTKQRQRSRGWL
+34 LSEKKPPQRPKKSWL
-49 MPLLLGTG
+49 VPLLVGTG
-57 IGIGLTGVGM
+57 IGIGIAGVG
-67 TIMNRPNAVKPAAT
+67 TTLINRPTAPEPAT
-81 APNEIAPPATSVT
+81 APNAIAPPSISVT
-94 VAPAQLTPVARTLN
+94 VAPAQLTPVARTLS

-127 LQIKQLLVD
+127 LQIKQILVD
-136 EGDSVKKGQTLAVL
+136 EGDVVKQGQTLAVL
-150 DNSVLQTQIAQ
+150 DNSVLQTQIDQ

-175 RLAALAQARA
+175 RQAALAQARA
-185 ALSEANSNFERYRRL
+185 TLAEASSNLERYRSL
-200 AEQGAISRQ
+200 AQQGAISRQ

-228 QANIASAEADV
+228 EANIASAEADV
-239 RISIARVQQQQTQLN
+239 RSSIARVQQQQTQLN
-254 QTIVRAPASGII
+254 QTIVRAPASGVI

-294 QAKVPT
+294 QAKVPA
-300 TNLAQVKI
+300 TNLNQVKI
-308 DAPTVITSDADS
+308 NAPTIVTSESDS
-320 RLRLSAKVR
+320 RLRLQGKVR

-346 DMPATSLLRP
+346 DLPTTSSLRP
-356 GMFASAAITIAN
+356 GMFASGAITIAN

-377 AVLPQSDGNAIAFVL
+377 AVLPQSDGSAVAFVL
-392 TDGDLVRSQQIEV
+392 TDGDTVRSQKIEV
-405 GEVIGTGSVEIIKG
+405 GEVVSQGNVEVVNG
-419 LKIGDRVVVA
+419 LKIGDRVIVA

-434 KDGDKVQVVAQGK
+434 KDGDKVQVVEAK

>member
-1 MAETVD
+1 MAEIVD
-7 VAESQKNI
+7 IAENQKII
-15 PEMEQPEQKL
+15 PEMEQPKEFESEQ
-25 GLEKEVETE
+25 EVETDL
-34 QIVTTKQRQRSRGWL
+34 IPSAKPRQRSRGWL
-49 MPLLLGTG
+49 VPLLVGTG
-57 IGIGLTGVGM
+57 IGIGLAGLGT
-67 TIMNRPNAVKPAAT
+67 TIINRPNVTKPAAT
-81 APNEIAPPATSVT
+81 PSSVIAPPAISVT

-127 LQIKQLLVD
+127 LQIKQILVD
-136 EGDSVKKGQTLAVL
+136 EGDSVTQGQVLAVL

-167 SNRAVVQQ
+167 SNRAVVKQ

-185 ALSEANSNFERYRRL
+185 TLSEATSNFERYRGL

-219 TAREAISVA
+219 TARESISVA

-239 RISIARVQQQQTQLN
+239 RISIARVQQQQTQN
-254 QTIVRAPASGII
+254 AQTIVRSPASGKI

-272 VGDVANST
+272 VGDVANGT

-294 QAKVPT
+294 QAKVPA
-300 TNLAQVKI
+300 TNLAQI
-308 DAPTVITSDADS
+308 NINAPAVVTSDADS
-320 RLRLSAKVR
+320 RVRLQGKVR

-346 DMPATSLLRP
+346 DVPATSLLRP
-356 GMFASAAITIAN
+356 GMFASAEITIAN

-377 AVLPQSDGNAIAFVL
+377 AVLPQADGSAIAFVL
-392 TDGDLVRSQQIEV
+392 TDRDIVRAQKIEV
-405 GEVIGTGSVEIIKG
+405 GEVISQGNVEIING

-434 KDGDKVQVVAQGK
+434 KDGDKVQVVEGK

>member
-1 MAETVD
+1 VTETVNI
-7 VAESQKNI
+7 AESQKTI
-15 PEMEQPEQKL
+15 PKREQIEEFEQ
-25 GLEKEVETE
+25 EVEIDLIPTP
-34 QIVTTKQRQRSRGWL
+34 KPPQRSRGWL
-49 MPLLLGTG
+49 VPLLVGTG
-57 IGIGLTGVGM
+57 LGIGLTGLGM
-67 TIMNRPNAVKPAAT
+67 TIMNRPTTKPAVT
-81 APNEIAPPATSVT
+81 PQSVNLAPSMSVT
-94 VAPAQLTPVARTLN
+94 IASAELTPVARTLS

-127 LQIKQLLVD
+127 LQIKQILVD
-136 EGDSVKKGQTLAVL
+136 EGDSVKSGQTLAIL
-150 DNSVLQTQIAQ
+150 DSSVLQTQIAQ

-167 SNRAVVQQ
+167 SNRAVVRQ
-175 RLAALAQARA
+175 RQASLAQSRA
-185 ALSEANSNFERYRRL
+185 TLAEANSNYERYRGL
-200 AEQGAISRQ
+200 AEAGAISRQ

-239 RISIARVQQQQTQLN
+239 RISIARLQQQQTQLN
-254 QTIVRAPASGII
+254 QTIVRAPVSGII

-272 VGDVANST
+272 VGDVANNT
-280 QKIFSIIQNGSLEL
+280 QKIFSIIQNGALEL
-294 QAKVPT
+294 QAKVPA

-308 DAPTVITSDADS
+308 NSAVVVTSDADS
-320 RLRLSAKVR
+320 RLRLQGNVR

-346 DMPATSLLRP
+346 DLPTTALLRP
-356 GMFASAAITIAN
+356 GMFASGAIMIAN

-377 AVLPQSDGNAIAFVL
+377 AVLPQSDGSAIAFVL
-392 TDGDLVRSQQIEV
+392 TDGDIVRSQKITV
-405 GEVIGTGSVEIIKG
+405 GEVIGSANVEIVNG

-434 KDGDKVQVVAQGK
+434 KDGDKVQVVQGK

>member
-1 MAETVD
+1 MTETVNI
-7 VAESQKNI
+7 AESQKTI
-15 PEMEQPEQKL
+15 PKREHIEEFEQ
-25 GLEKEVETE
+25 EVEIDLIPTP
-34 QIVTTKQRQRSRGWL
+34 KPPQRSRGWL
-49 MPLLLGTG
+49 VPLLVGTG
-57 IGIGLTGVGM
+57 LGIGLTGLGM
-67 TIMNRPNAVKPAAT
+67 TIMNRPTTKPAVT
-81 APNEIAPPATSVT
+81 PQSVNLAPSMSVTIAPAE
-94 VAPAQLTPVARTLN
+94 LTPVARTLS

-127 LQIKQLLVD
+127 LQIKQILVD
-136 EGDSVKKGQTLAVL
+136 EGDSVKSGQTLAVL
-150 DNSVLQTQIAQ
+150 DSSVLQTQIAQ

-167 SNRAVVQQ
+167 SNRAVVRQ
-175 RLAALAQARA
+175 RQASLAQSRA
-185 ALSEANSNFERYRRL
+185 TLAEANSNYERYRGL
-200 AEQGAISRQ
+200 ADAGAISRQ

-239 RISIARVQQQQTQLN
+239 RISIARVQQQQTQLD
-254 QTIVRAPASGII
+254 QTIVRAPASGVI

-294 QAKVPT
+294 QAKVPAI
-300 TNLAQVKI
+300 NLNQVKI
-308 DAPTVITSDADS
+308 NAPTVVTSDADS
-320 RLRLSAKVR
+320 RLRLQGNVR

-346 DMPATSLLRP
+346 DLPATALLRP
-356 GMFASAAITIAN
+356 GMFASGAITINN

-377 AVLPQSDGNAIAFVL
+377 AVLPQSDGSAITFVL
-392 TDGDLVRSQQIEV
+392 TDGDIVRSQKITV
-405 GEVIGTGSVEIIKG
+405 GEAIGKSNVEIVNG

-434 KDGDKVQVVAQGK
+434 KDGDKVQVIQGK

>member
-1 MAETVD
+1 VTETVNI
-7 VAESQKNI
+7 AESQKTI
-15 PEMEQPEQKL
+15 PKREHIEEFEQ
-25 GLEKEVETE
+25 EVEIDLLPTP
-34 QIVTTKQRQRSRGWL
+34 KPPQRRGWL
-49 MPLLLGTG
+49 VPLLVGTG
-57 IGIGLTGVGM
+57 LGIGLTGLGM
-67 TIMNRPNAVKPAAT
+67 TIMNRPTTKPAVT
-81 APNEIAPPATSVT
+81 PQSVNLAPSMSVT
-94 VAPAQLTPVARTLN
+94 VASAELTPVARTLS

-127 LQIKQLLVD
+127 LQIKQILVD
-136 EGDSVKKGQTLAVL
+136 EGDSVKSGQTLAIL
-150 DNSVLQTQIAQ
+150 DSSVLQTQIAQ
-161 AKAEVE
+161 ATAEVE
-167 SNRAVVQQ
+167 SNRAVVRQ
-175 RLAALAQARA
+175 RQASLAQSRA
-185 ALSEANSNFERYRRL
+185 TLAEANSNYERYRGL
-200 AEQGAISRQ
+200 ADAGAISRQ

-254 QTIVRAPASGII
+254 QTIVRAPASGVI

-294 QAKVPT
+294 QAKVPAN
-300 TNLAQVKI
+300 NLNQVKI
-308 DAPTVITSDADS
+308 NSPVVVTSDADS
-320 RLRLSAKVR
+320 RLRLQGNVR

-346 DMPATSLLRP
+346 DLPATALLRP
-356 GMFASAAITIAN
+356 GMFASGAITIAN
-368 VPGIAIPAK
+368 APGIAIPAK
-377 AVLPQSDGNAIAFVL
+377 AVLPQSDGSAIAFVL
-392 TDGDLVRSQQIEV
+392 TDGDIVRSQKITV
-405 GEVIGTGSVEIIKG
+405 GEVIGKNNVEIVNG

-434 KDGDKVQVVAQGK
+434 KDGDKVQVVQGK

>member
-1 MAETVD
+1 MSETVNI
-7 VAESQKNI
+7 AESQKTI
-15 PEMEQPEQKL
+15 PKREQIEEFEQ
-25 GLEKEVETE
+25 EVEIDIIPTP
-34 QIVTTKQRQRSRGWL
+34 KPPQRSRGWL
-49 MPLLLGTG
+49 VPLLVGTG
-57 IGIGLTGVGM
+57 LGVGLTGLGM
-67 TIMNRPNAVKPAAT
+67 TIMNRPTTKPVVT
-81 APNEIAPPATSVT
+81 PQSVNLAPSMSVTIAPAE
-94 VAPAQLTPVARTLN
+94 LTPVARTLS

-127 LQIKQLLVD
+127 LQIKQILVD
-136 EGDSVKKGQTLAVL
+136 EGDSVKSGQTLAIL
-150 DNSVLQTQIAQ
+150 DSSVLQTQIAQ

-167 SNRAVVQQ
+167 SNRAVVRQ
-175 RLAALAQARA
+175 RQASLAQSRA
-185 ALSEANSNFERYRRL
+185 TLAEANSNYERYRGL
-200 AEQGAISRQ
+200 ADAGAISRQ

-239 RISIARVQQQQTQLN
+239 RISLARVQQQQTQLN
-254 QTIVRAPASGII
+254 QTIVRAPASGVI

-294 QAKVPT
+294 QAKVPA
-300 TNLAQVKI
+300 TNLNQVKI
-308 DAPTVITSDADS
+308 NAPVVVTSDADS
-320 RLRLSAKVR
+320 RLRLQGNVR

-346 DMPATSLLRP
+346 DLPATALLRP
-356 GMFASAAITIAN
+356 GMFASGAITIAN

-377 AVLPQSDGNAIAFVL
+377 AVLPQSDGSAIAFVL
-392 TDGDLVRSQQIEV
+392 TNGDIVRSQKITV
-405 GEVIGTGSVEIIKG
+405 GEVIGKSNVEIVNG

-434 KDGDKVQVVAQGK
+434 KDGDKVQVVEAK

>member
-1 MAETVD
+1 MSETVNI
-7 VAESQKNI
+7 AESQKTI
-15 PEMEQPEQKL
+15 PKREQIEEFEQ
-25 GLEKEVETE
+25 EVEIDIIPTP
-34 QIVTTKQRQRSRGWL
+34 KPPQRSRGWL
-49 MPLLLGTG
+49 VPLLVGTG
-57 IGIGLTGVGM
+57 LGIGLTGLGM
-67 TIMNRPNAVKPAAT
+67 TIMNRPTTKPALT
-81 APNEIAPPATSVT
+81 PQSVNLAPSMSVTIAPAE
-94 VAPAQLTPVARTLN
+94 LTPVARTLS

-127 LQIKQLLVD
+127 LQIKQILVD
-136 EGDSVKKGQTLAVL
+136 EGDSVKSGQTLAVL
-150 DNSVLQTQIAQ
+150 DSSVLQTQIAQ

-167 SNRAVVQQ
+167 SNRAVVRQ
-175 RLAALAQARA
+175 RQASLAQSRA
-185 ALSEANSNFERYRRL
+185 TLAEANSNYQRYKGL
-200 AEQGAISRQ
+200 ADAGAISRQ

-239 RISIARVQQQQTQLN
+239 RISLARVQQQQTQLN
-254 QTIVRAPASGII
+254 QTIVRAPASGVI

-294 QAKVPT
+294 QAKVPA
-300 TNLAQVKI
+300 TNLNQVKI
-308 DAPTVITSDADS
+308 NAPVVVTSDADS
-320 RLRLSAKVR
+320 RLRLQGNVR

-346 DMPATSLLRP
+346 DLPATALLRP
-356 GMFASAAITIAN
+356 GMFASGAITIAN

-377 AVLPQSDGNAIAFVL
+377 AVLPQSDGSAIAFVL
-392 TDGDLVRSQQIEV
+392 TNGDIVRSQKITV
-405 GEVIGTGSVEIIKG
+405 GEVIGKSNVEIVNG

-434 KDGDKVQVVAQGK
+434 KDGDKVQVVEAK

>member
-1 MAETVD
+1 MTETVNI
-7 VAESQKNI
+7 AESQKTI
-15 PEMEQPEQKL
+15 PKREQIEEFEQ
-25 GLEKEVETE
+25 EVEIDLIPTP
-34 QIVTTKQRQRSRGWL
+34 KPPQRRGWL
-49 MPLLLGTG
+49 VPLLVGTG
-57 IGIGLTGVGM
+57 LGIGLTGLGM
-67 TIMNRPNAVKPAAT
+67 TIMNRPTTKPAVT
-81 APNEIAPPATSVT
+81 PPSVNLAPSMSVT
-94 VAPAQLTPVARTLN
+94 VASAELTPVARTLS
-108 VTGTVNAR
+108 VTGTVSAR

-127 LQIKQLLVD
+127 LQIKQILVD
-136 EGDSVKKGQTLAVL
+136 EGDSVKSGQTLAVL
-150 DNSVLQTQIAQ
+150 DSSVLQTQIAQ

-167 SNRAVVQQ
+167 SNRAVVRQ
-175 RLAALAQARA
+175 RQASLAQSRA
-185 ALSEANSNFERYRRL
+185 TLAEANSNYQRYRGL
-200 AEQGAISRQ
+200 ADAGAISRQ

-254 QTIVRAPASGII
+254 QTIVRAPASGVI

-294 QAKVPT
+294 QAKVPA
-300 TNLAQVKI
+300 TNLNQVKI
-308 DAPTVITSDADS
+308 NAPTVVTSDADS
-320 RLRLSAKVR
+320 RLRLQGNVR

-346 DMPATSLLRP
+346 DLPATALLRP
-356 GMFASAAITIAN
+356 GMFASGAITINN

-377 AVLPQSDGNAIAFVL
+377 AVLPQSDGSAIAFVL
-392 TDGDLVRSQQIEV
+392 TDGDIVRSQKITV
-405 GEVIGTGSVEIIKG
+405 GEAIGKNNVEIVNG

-434 KDGDKVQVVAQGK
+434 KDGDKVQVVQGK